1 MSKPSLPRQRP
12 ANGSA
17 SRLCGYL
24 PDVGNF
30 PGRTRGDALLY
41 ALVYALCSYQA
52 WERLTMPTTSSMTGT
67 SISTPT
73 TVASAAPERKP
84 NWLIAVATASSKKL
98 EAPIKLDGPATQCA
112 TPSLRLS
119 RYASP
124 ELRKTWIRIG
134 TVCLVL
140 FCGCSV
146 FASFCF
152 VFCWFC

>member
-24 PDVGNF
+24 PDVVNF

-41 ALVYALCSYQA
+41 ALVYALCSYQT
-52 WERLTMPTTSSMTGT
+52 WEQKTMPTTSSMPGT

-84 NWLIAVATASSKKL
+84 SGRGAGAA
-98 EAPIKLDGPATQCA
+98 AGAGRGGA
-112 TPSLRLS
+112 
-119 RYASP
+119 
-124 ELRKTWIRIG
+124 
-134 TVCLVL
+134 
-140 FCGCSV
+140 
-146 FASFCF
+146 
-152 VFCWFC
+152 